1 MNVYS
6 EDVVS
11 EKVKFIGYITLNR
24 PKALNA
30 LSLPMVRELTHVLR
44 SYEADADV
52 LAVVIRGSNKEGP
65 FGAFCA
71 GGDIRYFHQAAL
83 TGDARDRKSTRLN
96 SSHEWIS
103 RMPSSA

>member
-1 MNVYS
+1 MSVYS
-6 EDVVS
+6 EEVVS
-11 EKVKFIGYITLNR
+11 EKVEAIGFITLNR

-44 SYEADADV
+44 GFEVDSDV

-83 TGDARDRKSTRLN
+83 SGDASLEDFFT
-96 SSHEWIS
+96 E
-103 RMPSSA
+103 